1 MSELGTGAVAFACV
15 FGGTLGGMVIRA
27 ALPEHH
33 RTKDTEDAVK
43 LGMGVI
49 ATMGALVVGL
59 LLASAKSSFDTK
71 DSEIR
76 LFSADLILL
85 DRSLVRYGPETKEA
99 REVLRRFTVFMIDS
113 TWLEEASQAVDA
125 NGWMLLEDVQERVR
139 ALAPANDAQRWLQAR
154 ALDISGDLSQTRWLL
169 RVQSGSAIPEPF
181 LLILIF
187 WLTIIFTSFGVFA
200 PRNATA
206 ITALFVCSLS
216 VAGAIF
222 LILEMALPFEGLI
235 HIPSAPMREALTLLN
250 Q

>member
-1 MSELGTGAVAFACV
+1 MSEFSTGAIVFVSV
-15 FGGTLGGMVIRA
+15 FGGALGGMLIRA

-59 LLASAKSSFDTK
+59 LLASTKTSFDTK

-76 LFSADLILL
+76 HFSADLILV
-85 DRSLVRYGPETKEA
+85 DRNLVRYGPEMKEA
-99 REVLRRFTVFMIDS
+99 RDLLRRFTVFMIDS
-113 TWLEEASQAVDA
+113 TWPGEASQPVDA
-125 NGWMLLEDVQERVR
+125 NGWMLLEDVQDRVR
-139 ALAPANDAQRWLQAR
+139 ALAPAEDAQRWLQSR
-154 ALDISGDLSQTRWLL
+154 ALQISGDLSQTRWLL
-169 RVQSGSAIPEPF
+169 HVQSGSSIPEPF

-187 WLTIIFTSFGVFA
+187 WLTIIFTSFGLFA

-206 ITALFVCSLS
+206 ITALFVSSLS
-216 VAGAIF
+216 IAGSIF

-235 HIPSAPMREALTLLN
+235 QISSAPMREALTLLN

>member
-1 MSELGTGAVAFACV
+1 MAYKLLDMAQARWRRLDGAHVLPPRDIPARSSPWGSCSQVLGRQGEYVMSEFGTGAVAFACV

-139 ALAPANDAQRWLQAR
+139 ALARANDAQRWLQAR
-154 ALDISGDLSQTRWLL
+154 AL
-169 RVQSGSAIPEPF
+169 
-181 LLILIF
+181 
-187 WLTIIFTSFGVFA
+187 
-200 PRNATA
+200 
-206 ITALFVCSLS
+206 
-216 VAGAIF
+216 
-222 LILEMALPFEGLI
+222 
-235 HIPSAPMREALTLLN
+235 
-250 Q
+250 